1 MGRNL
6 IIVLVRKKFFF
17 YKRGVSLTVFEREK
31 NPIKDKCPG
40 LLFGTV

>member
-6 IIVLVRKKFFF
+6 IIALVRA
-17 YKRGVSLTVFEREK
+17 VFEREK

-40 LLFGTV
+40 LLFGSI